1 MITEKQAGDYRPELF
16 EIINEIEKTKDIVGT
31 LKHYGGKYSSF
42 TDYLRCGFDKQI
54 QFLLPDGKPPYN
66 PSNPSSVPSTWHK
79 RHMDLRYFVEVGGG
93 SNDMSQVKRESM
105 FIQLLE
111 SIHPEDAVIVCK
123 MVEKK
128 TTTKKLT
135 KKAVMEALPDLI
147 KES

>member
-42 TDYLRCGFDKQI
+42 TDYLRCVFDKKI

-111 SIHPEDAVIVCK
+111 SIHPEDAVIICK

-135 KKAVMEALPDLI
+135 KKAVMEAFPNLI
-147 KES
+147 EES